1 MNVGKENVAMK
12 TLKETTRY
20 ELLVKQFQIKS
31 YSPFLQQLHHSLDR
45 ILFYV
50 YTYTNIYF
58 IEFIDEKVLYS
69 YIKYHREKN
78 FAEVSFT
85 EVLKDI
91 NNFLYFLKYEK
102 KMTDI
107 PKVDLTMNNMHFW
120 LKL

>member
-1 MNVGKENVAMK
+1 MK

-20 ELLVKQFQIKS
+20 ELLVEQFYMES
-31 YSPFLQQLHHSLDR
+31 STPFFQQLHLSLDR

-69 YIKYHREKN
+69 YIKYHRQKS
-78 FAEVSFT
+78 FSEVSFKD
-85 EVLKDI
+85 VLKDI

-102 KMTDI
+102 RMKNI
-107 PKVDLTMNNMHFW
+107 PKVDLSINNFHLW
-120 LKL
+120 TKL